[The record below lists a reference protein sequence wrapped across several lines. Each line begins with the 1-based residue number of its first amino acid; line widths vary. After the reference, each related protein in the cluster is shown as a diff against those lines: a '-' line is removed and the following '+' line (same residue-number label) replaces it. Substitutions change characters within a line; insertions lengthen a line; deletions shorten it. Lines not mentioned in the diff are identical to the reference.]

1 MYNCSL
7 TKEHKQEEQAMTA
20 IGLLIA
26 RLIVGMA
33 MAAHGS
39 QKAFGWFG
47 GYGLKGTGG
56 FFESMGYRP
65 GVLFAALAAYGEIA
79 GGILTA
85 LGLFGPIGPALIVL
99 VMVVAAG
106 STHLKN
112 GFFASKNG
120 FELNAFYVASALA
133 LTFGGPGALS
143 LDGVL
148 GLEGYFSAP
157 VNATA
162 IGAGF
167 IIGLISLAL
176 RRTAHQRGTHA
187 APRPAA

>member
-1 MYNCSL
+1 
-7 TKEHKQEEQAMTA
+7 MTA

-26 RLIVGMA
+26 RLFVGIA

-56 FFESMGYRP
+56 FFETLGYKP
-65 GVLFAALAAYGEIA
+65 GVLFAGLAAYGELV
-79 GGILTA
+79 GGLLTD

-99 VMVVAAG
+99 VMITAAG
-106 STHLKN
+106 TMHVQN

-120 FELNAFYVASALA
+120 FELNAFYVAAALA
-133 LTFGGPGALS
+133 LTFGGPGAFS

-148 GLEGYFSAP
+148 GLDRYFSGP
-157 VNATA
+157 LDATV
-162 IGAGF
+162 IGAGVV
-167 IIGLISLAL
+167 IGLINLTL
-176 RRTAHQRGTHA
+176 RHA
-187 APRPAA
+187 AGPEGVQTVAPPRA

>member
-1 MYNCSL
+1 M
-7 TKEHKQEEQAMTA
+7 AA

-26 RLIVGMA
+26 RLIVGIA
-33 MAAHGS
+33 MAAHGT

-47 GYGLKGTGG
+47 GHGLKGTGG

-65 GVLFAALAAYGEIA
+65 GLLFAGLASYGEIA
-79 GGILTA
+79 GGLLTA
-85 LGLFGPIGPALIVL
+85 LGLFGPMGPALIVL

-106 STHLKN
+106 SMHVKN

-120 FELNAFYVASALA
+120 FELNAFYVAAALA

-148 GLEGYFSAP
+148 GLERYFSAP
-157 VNATA
+157 FDAMV

-167 IIGLISLAL
+167 VIGLISLML
-176 RRTAHQRGTHA
+176 RRTAGPSGGHA
-187 APRPAA
+187 VAHPGA

>member
-1 MYNCSL
+1 MG
-7 TKEHKQEEQAMTA
+7 A

-26 RLIVGMA
+26 RLIVGIA

-56 FFESMGYRP
+56 FFESLGYRP
-65 GVLFAALAAYGEIA
+65 GVLFAGFAAYGEIA
-79 GGILTA
+79 GGLLTA

-99 VMVVAAG
+99 VMIVAAG
-106 STHLKN
+106 TVHIKN

-120 FELNAFYVASALA
+120 YELHAFYVAAALA

-148 GLEGYFSAP
+148 GLDRYFSGP
-157 VNATA
+157 IDATV
-162 IGAGF
+162 IGAGVV
-167 IIGLISLAL
+167 IALINLTL
-176 RRTAHQRGTHA
+176 RHTTRSGGTPTAATPGA
-187 APRPAA
+187 